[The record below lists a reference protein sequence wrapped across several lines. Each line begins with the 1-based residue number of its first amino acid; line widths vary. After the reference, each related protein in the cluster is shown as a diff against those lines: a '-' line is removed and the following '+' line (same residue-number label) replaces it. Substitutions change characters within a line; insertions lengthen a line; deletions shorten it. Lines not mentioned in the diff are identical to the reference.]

1 MTLLLLSGVAA
12 RGDSLP
18 NPIGISFES
27 ASASVFDL
35 TGDYL
40 LSQEVQ
46 GSSGSPVPLFFGV
59 TITNDVNGRLRSTGV
74 TAVLLGNDYVA
85 ANYRLSGSIATAGT
99 NRQVTLDVSLNGQD
113 IIAGNL
119 RKFNMSLHY
128 NLKVNSQTQALEGKA
143 RGTVNVQGSGEG
155 RVKTDSFSA
164 GLPAVQDGT
173 WDVFISFL
181 ALDQIGGTGT
191 ITLSNGRTFPATV
204 SGSYSANSSKGTV
217 YLHGINEGKGV
228 NTTIKFGVEEG
239 QPVINK
245 MTGNLLGQQVKQ

>member
-181 ALDQIGGTGT
+181 ALDQIGGPGT
-191 ITLSNGRTFPATV
+191 ITLSNGRSFPTTL
-204 SGSYSANSSKGTV
+204 SGNYSPNSSQGTV
-217 YLHGINEGKGV
+217 YLRGINEGKGV
-228 NTTIKFGVEEG
+228 NATIKFGVEGG